1 MSSQRLV
8 WAQDALAHL
17 VAAQN
22 SVTALHNDIG
32 PNTPAEEYAIKELA
46 AAASQS
52 ISGASTQMQ
61 QAVTALEAAEA
72 PPPPPPP
79 APPPPPPPPPP
90 KKIAM
95 YGDSITHASQLFAK
109 LPQAVVSN
117 LAVAGTC
124 LTDLIAPIVSQIPSL
139 DADIVLCRYG
149 VNDSNFNRD
158 PNAFVSAIAAF
169 VNTTRAAGKTPVLG
183 SLTKWSGFFTGFTFD
198 MITRWQFFNS
208 LIAQSA
214 ANMGVNFID
223 ITSVPATVMPW
234 PGDTPDGLHPN
245 AAYNDR
251 VDTFIAQQLVAQGLV
266 PA

>member
-17 VAAQN
+17 AAAQA
-22 SVTALHNDIG
+22 SATALNNDIAPG
-32 PNTPAEEYAIKELA
+32 ESGVKEMA
-46 AAASQS
+46 AAASQA
-52 ISGASTQMQ
+52 ISSATSQMQ
-61 QAVTALEAAEA
+61 AAVSALEVVAA
-72 PPPPPPP
+72 PSPPPP

-95 YGDSITHASQLFAK
+95 YGDSITSASQLGSK
-109 LPQAVVSN
+109 LPQAIVTN

-158 PNAFVSAIAAF
+158 PTAFVNAIAAF
-169 VNTTRAAGKTPVLG
+169 VNTTRAAGKVPVLG

-198 MITRWQFFNS
+198 MITRWQFFNG

-214 ANMGVNFID
+214 ANMSVNFID

-251 VDTFIAQQLVAQGLV
+251 VDVFIAQQLVAQGLV

>member
-22 SVTALHNDIG
+22 SATALHNDIAPG
-32 PNTPAEEYAIKELA
+32 ESGVKDMA
-46 AAASQS
+46 AAASQA
-52 ISGASTQMQ
+52 ISSATSQMQ
-61 QAVTALEAAEA
+61 AAVSALEVVA

-90 KKIAM
+90 KKIVL
-95 YGDSITHASQLFAK
+95 YGDSITVPSQLGAK
-109 LPQAVVSN
+109 LPQAQVSN
-117 LAVAGTC
+117 LALAGST
-124 LTDLIAPIVSQIPSL
+124 LTDMIGYMVGQIPTL

-158 PNAFVSAIAAF
+158 PTAFVNAIAAF
-169 VNTTRAAGKTPVLG
+169 VNTTRAAGKVPVLG
-183 SLTKWSGFFTGFTFD
+183 ALTMWSGFFAGFTFD
-198 MITRWQFFNS
+198 MITRWQFFNG

-214 ANMGVNFID
+214 ANMNVNFIN
-223 ITSVPATVMPW
+223 ITSVPATLSPW

-251 VDTFIAQQLVAQGLV
+251 VDTYIAQQLVAQGLV